1 MGLIMT
7 GIWYIMSSGMR
18 YVRVTNAAID
28 VQSACLTAIGRLT
41 QELGETTPIGLSI
54 GASGSEVVF
63 ASPRDTS
70 GRLRYDNQNRL
81 QWQKI
86 VVFYVD
92 TIEGVQC
99 LMRKEDLLERP
110 LAKPPALPSAA
121 TLIADGALPPRV
133 VARHVKGFEAE
144 YAVDEDTGIRSKNM
158 VALKVVAEVETI
170 ERRGATKDFK
180 FDITT
185 SVVLGN

>member
-28 VQSACLTAIGRLT
+28 VQSACLTAVGRLT

-54 GASGSEVVF
+54 GGGGSEVVF
-63 ASPRDTS
+63 ASPRDPN

-92 TIEGVQC
+92 TAEGVRC
-99 LMRKEDLLERP
+99 LMRKEDALDHP
-110 LAKPPALPSAA
+110 VSKPPALPTAA
-121 TLIADGALPPRV
+121 SLIANGNLPPRV
-133 VARHVKGFEAE
+133 VARHVKSFDAE
-144 YAVDEDTGIRSKNM
+144 YAIDEETGIRSKNM

-170 ERRGATKDFK
+170 ERRGSTKDFK